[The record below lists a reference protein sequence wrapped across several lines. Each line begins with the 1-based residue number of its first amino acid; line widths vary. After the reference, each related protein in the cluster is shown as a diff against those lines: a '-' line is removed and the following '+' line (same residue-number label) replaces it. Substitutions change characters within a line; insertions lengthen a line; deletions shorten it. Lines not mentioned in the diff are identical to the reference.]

1 MFKWFKK
8 WVNWHD
14 NLDQAQAAIEFYIGD
29 DRVVLIGADAMNFI
43 ANFNK
48 KYKTLYVENKLT
60 GMNIRFRVFH
70 ASSYK
75 RTTYKVSTG
84 EVGN

>member
-1 MFKWFKK
+1 MFKWFTK

-14 NLDQAQAAIEFYIGD
+14 DLDQAAIEFYIGD
-29 DRVVLIGADAMNFI
+29 DRVVLIGDDAMHFV

-60 GMNIRFRVFH
+60 GTNIRFRVSH
-70 ASSYK
+70 AGTYK
-75 RTTYKVSTG
+75 RTTYKVAIG
-84 EVGN
+84 R

>member
-1 MFKWFKK
+1 MFKWFKRFVK
-8 WVNWHD
+8 WVNGPV
-14 NLDQAQAAIEFYIGD
+14 NLDQAAIEFYIGD
-29 DRVVLIGADAMNFI
+29 DRVVLIGADAMNFV

-70 ASSYK
+70 VVPTREQLIK
-75 RTTYKVSTG
+75 QVLGR
-84 EVGN
+84 

>member
-1 MFKWFKK
+1 
-8 WVNWHD
+8 
-14 NLDQAQAAIEFYIGD
+14 
-29 DRVVLIGADAMNFI
+29 MNFV

-70 ASSYK
+70 VGTYK
-75 RTTYKVSTG
+75 RTTYKASTG

>member
-1 MFKWFKK
+1 MFKWFTK

-14 NLDQAQAAIEFYIGD
+14 DLDQTAIEFYIGD
-29 DRVVLIGADAMNFI
+29 DRVVLIGDDAMNFV

-60 GMNIRFRVFH
+60 GTNIRFRVSH
-70 ASSYK
+70 AGTYK
-75 RTTYKVSTG
+75 RTTYKVAIG
-84 EVGN
+84 R

>member
-8 WVNWHD
+8 WVNGHD
-14 NLDQAQAAIEFYIGD
+14 NLDQAAIEFYIGD
-29 DRVVLIGADAMNFI
+29 DRVVLIGADARNFV

-70 ASSYK
+70 VGTYK
-75 RTTYKVSTG
+75 RTTYRASTG

>member
-1 MFKWFKK
+1 MFKWFTK

-14 NLDQAQAAIEFYIGD
+14 DLDQAAIEFYIGD
-29 DRVVLIGADAMNFI
+29 DRVVLIGDDAMNFV

-60 GMNIRFRVFH
+60 GTNIRFRVSH
-70 ASSYK
+70 AGTYK
-75 RTTYKVSTG
+75 RTTYKVAIG
-84 EVGN
+84 R

>member
-14 NLDQAQAAIEFYIGD
+14 NLDQAAIEFYIGD
-29 DRVVLIGADAMNFI
+29 DRVVLIGADATNFV

-60 GMNIRFRVFH
+60 GTNIRFRVFH
-70 ASSYK
+70 GGTYK
-75 RTTYKVSTG
+75 RTTYKVATG
-84 EVGN
+84 R